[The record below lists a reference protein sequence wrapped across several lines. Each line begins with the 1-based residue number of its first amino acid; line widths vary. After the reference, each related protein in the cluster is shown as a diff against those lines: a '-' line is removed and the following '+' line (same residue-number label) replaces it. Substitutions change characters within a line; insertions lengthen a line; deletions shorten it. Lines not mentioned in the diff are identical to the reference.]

1 MKIQSLILFF
11 LLSVQIF
18 TLGLSTIALAAE
30 PSAFSSWAKTAKLGG
45 AAVWSGMTQ
54 GEIDLLLSN
63 LQAQKVSVIE
73 ADSSLSNYLTDA
85 QFELQLSLMRTFVN
99 SAHKRGLRVVWYY
112 PSLEVVTVNGK
123 NISQTMAKEH
133 PDWIQIGMNGTPN
146 VFYGGGGQVF
156 WVEKDDES
164 AWMSPSAPG
173 YRNYFLDRVRK
184 IVATG
189 IDGLWVDVPIYADF
203 GPTKWSGFNTHAVAK
218 FLADTGF
225 TAPAVENWDD
235 PVWRRWITWR
245 HEELARFLSDV
256 TTAARS
262 QDPEFPIF
270 AETLPTDYNG
280 ATIYGLDGS
289 YLKHIEGLTH
299 VWEVDTMSNTVGMRN
314 AQEDDWISFIS
325 AFKYT
330 RAASGEKPSWVF
342 NYGKQVDDAGLVM
355 AAALA
360 TGNNPYELQ
369 VPEMTTTVGAAFRT
383 RMFDWAQKYSPYLFE
398 AQTGAR
404 VAVLYSSPSRDYVDK
419 YQGLGMFTT
428 WESGGD
434 PLWWAGDAIE
444 SAYQRQYLA
453 EYRGMVKMLV
463 HEHIPFDSVVN
474 PADVEELSRYDVVIL
489 PNVEAISNSEAA
501 ILRQYVTNGGNLLVT
516 GPNPTG
522 LDRYGTSRSDY
533 ALAELL
539 GFNNNEPLPAEHE
552 MLHPNGGKVSF
563 FSALLGKAYF
573 VSNNSSALQILSS
586 RILASSTLLLTTNAD
601 RRVHFELSHLGDETV
616 LQFVNFIG
624 VDGSFSLVPTTFSTS
639 LNIPA
644 GKQVTGVALTSPDQ
658 PALSPIAYTVSNQKV
673 TFNVSLSQY
682 ALVVVSFDGA
692 QTPVFNNTP
701 IAGQDDFNTNINTA
715 LVITDTMLLSNDGDL
730 DGDPL
735 TITTVNSTNT
745 NGSFTNQGGGNYTY
759 TPLLDFVGT
768 DTLSYAISDGK
779 GGVDS
784 AVININIAP
793 SSTIYYPEAVVV
805 TTGSYD
811 WGTMASFNSV
821 DNDTYDII
829 SAAVSGG
836 RETDWYATV
845 TISEQPENVAQ
856 IKVTHIGQYSK
867 AGVEQ
872 HLYVYN
878 FQAASWELVDTT
890 IFGIDDDVPVSRV
903 ISAAIE
909 NYISAQGQLR
919 VRIKGAKNTNG
930 LQSWSNVLY
939 WEVTQSPGET
949 LPPTNTPPMAQFTST
964 CTNLNCNFTDT
975 STDTDGSVTAWSWD
989 FGDSSSSTQQSPIH
1003 TFSANGLYTV
1013 NLTVSDNDGS
1023 TNSVMHSVTV
1033 STAPPV
1039 NQVPTATFT
1048 SACTN
1053 LNCNFIDTSTDTDGT
1068 ITAWNWS
1075 FGDSSGSTQ
1084 PGPSHTFSAG
1094 GTFTVSLTVT
1104 DNDGSTSSVSHS
1116 VTVSAAPPLNQAPS
1130 AAFTSACTNLSC
1142 ELTDTSTDTDGT
1154 ITTWNWNFGDG
1165 SSSAQQN
1172 PNHSYATE
1180 GSYTA
1185 SLTVT
1190 DNDGATNNVTH
1201 TVTINSQSAP
1211 STKVYY
1217 PNAVNITT
1225 GSYDWG
1231 TVASFLAPDSD
1242 TYDIDSALVSSNQT
1256 IDWYV
1261 TTTIPE
1267 NPENITQI
1275 KMTNIGQ
1282 YSLAGVSQNVYV
1294 YNFTDS
1300 VWELVDT
1307 SIVGNE
1313 EDLTVSWIIGTNIPH
1328 YISAQ
1333 GQLRVRITGANNA
1346 GSFYSWSN
1354 SLYWEVTQSVGGE
1367 TPPTN
1372 TPPTAAF
1379 TSACSNLNCDLTDT
1393 SIDTDGNVT
1402 AWSWDFGDGSSSA
1415 LQHPNHTYAT
1425 EGTYTV
1431 NLTVTDDDGST
1442 NSVSHSVTVSTA
1454 PPVNQTPTA
1463 AFTSACTNLNCE
1475 LIDIS
1480 TDNDGSITAWN
1491 WDFGDGSSSTLQNP
1505 NHSYA
1510 TAGTYTV
1517 SLVATDNDG
1526 STSSV
1531 SHSVT
1536 VSAAP
1541 PVNQAPTAAFT
1552 SACTNLNCDL
1562 TDISTDTDG
1571 SITAWNW
1578 DFGDGESSIQQYP
1591 AHTFTSSGTYTLSL
1605 TVTDNNG
1612 ATSTVSNSVTVST
1625 VPLENQAPTAAF
1637 TSACTGFSCNYTDA
1651 STDNDGNITAWSWN
1665 FGDGSSST
1673 LQNPNHTYAT
1683 EGAYTVSLTVTDDDT
1698 ATSNV
1703 SHTVTINIQ
1712 SAPSTKLYYPDVA
1725 NIITGSYDWGTMA
1738 SFLAPDSDTYDIYS
1752 TAVSGNQTIDW
1763 YVTTTITE
1771 LPENITQIKVIN
1783 TGQYSLAGVSQSFY
1797 IYNFQDSA
1805 WELVDT
1811 SIVDNE
1817 DDVTVSWIIGT
1828 NIPHYISTQ
1837 GQLRIRITGTK
1848 NTSNFYS
1855 WLNALYWEVTHLP
1868 Q

>member
-1 MKIQSLILFF
+1 MKIQTLILFT
-11 LLSVQIF
+11 LLSTQIL
-18 TLGLSTIALAAE
+18 TLAVSTIAVAAE
-30 PSAFSSWAKTAKLGG
+30 PTAFSSWAKTAKLGG

-73 ADSSLSNYLTDA
+73 ADSALSNYLTEA

-133 PDWIQIGMNGTPN
+133 PDWVQVGMNGTPN

-164 AWMSPSAPG
+164 AWMSPSSPG

-184 IVATG
+184 IAATG

-203 GPTKWSGFNTHAVAK
+203 GPTKWSGFNSDAVAR
-218 FLADTGF
+218 FLTDTGL
-225 TAPAVENWDD
+225 TAPTAENWDD

-245 HEELARFLSDV
+245 HEEIARFLSDV

-325 AFKYT
+325 AFKYA

-355 AAALA
+355 AEALA
-360 TGNNPYELQ
+360 AGNNPYELQ
-369 VPEMTTTVGAAFRT
+369 VPEMTTTVGADFRT
-383 RMFDWAQKYSPYLFE
+383 RMFDWAQQYSPYLFE

-474 PADVEELSRYDVVIL
+474 PADAQELLLYDVVIL
-489 PNVEAISNSEAA
+489 PDVEAISGAEAV
-501 ILRQYVTNGGNLLVT
+501 ILRQYVANGGDLLVT

-522 LDRYGTSRSDY
+522 LDGHGASRSDY
-533 ALAELL
+533 ALADLL
-539 GFNNNEPLPAEHE
+539 GFNSSVPLPAEYE
-552 MLHPNGGKVSF
+552 KLHPNGGKVSF
-563 FSALLGKAYF
+563 FSALLGKDYF
-573 VSNNSSALQILSS
+573 VSNSSSALQKLSTS
-586 RILASSTLLLTTNAD
+586 IKASSPTPLTTNAD

-624 VDGSFSLVPTTFSTS
+624 VDGSFSLVPTTFYTS

-658 PALSPIAYTVSNQKV
+658 SALSQIAYTVSNQKV

-701 IAGQDDFNTNINTA
+701 IAGQDDLNTNTNTA
-715 LVITDTMLLSNDGDL
+715 FVITDTMLLSNDGDL

-735 TITTVNSTNT
+735 TITTLDSANT
-745 NGSFTNQGGGNYTY
+745 NGSFTSQGGGNYTY

-768 DTLSYAISDGK
+768 DSLSYTISDGK

-784 AVININIAP
+784 GIINIKVAP
-793 SSTIYYPEAVVV
+793 SSIIYYPEAVVV

-845 TISEQPENVAQ
+845 TISEQAENVAK

-872 HLYVYN
+872 QLYVYN
-878 FQAASWELVDTT
+878 FQSASWELVDTT
-890 IFGIDDDVPVSRV
+890 IFGIDDDVPVSWV
-903 ISAAIE
+903 IGAAIE

-919 VRIKGAKNTNG
+919 ARIKGTKNING
-930 LQSWSNVLY
+930 LQSWSNALY
-939 WEVTQSPGET
+939 WEVTKSIEGET
-949 LPPTNTPPMAQFTST
+949 PPTNTPPIAQFTSA
-964 CTNLNCNFTDT
+964 CTNLSCNFTDT

-989 FGDSSSSTQQSPIH
+989 FGDSNSSTQQSPSH
-1003 TFSANGLYTV
+1003 TFSASGIYTV
-1013 NLTVSDNDGS
+1013 NLTVTDDVGS
-1023 TNSVMHSVTV
+1023 TN
-1033 STAPPV
+1033 
-1039 NQVPTATFT
+1039 
-1048 SACTN
+1048 
-1053 LNCNFIDTSTDTDGT
+1053 
-1068 ITAWNWS
+1068 
-1075 FGDSSGSTQ
+1075 
-1084 PGPSHTFSAG
+1084 
-1094 GTFTVSLTVT
+1094 
-1104 DNDGSTSSVSHS
+1104 SVSHS
-1116 VTVSAAPPLNQAPS
+1116 VTVSAAPPVNQTPTATFTSECTNLSCNFTDTSTDTDGSITAWNWDFGDSSSSTQQSPSHTFSTGGTFIVSLTVTDNAGSTNRVSHSVTVSAAPPVNQAPS
-1130 AAFTSACTNLSC
+1130 ATFTSACTNLSC
-1142 ELTDTSTDTDGT
+1142 DFTDTSTDTDGT
-1154 ITTWNWNFGDG
+1154 VTTWSWNFGDG
-1165 SSSAQQN
+1165 SSSVLQN
-1172 PNHSYATE
+1172 PSHSYATE
-1180 GSYTA
+1180 GTYTA

-1190 DNDGATNNVTH
+1190 DDDGATNTVSH
-1201 TVTINSQSAP
+1201 TATVNIQSVPA
-1211 STKVYY
+1211 TNIYY
-1217 PNAVNITT
+1217 PNTVNITT

-1231 TVASFLAPDSD
+1231 TVTSFLASDSD
-1242 TYDIDSALVSSNQT
+1242 TYDIDSALVSGGQA

-1267 NPENITQI
+1267 NPENVTQI
-1275 KMTNIGQ
+1275 KVTNIGQ

-1313 EDLTVSWIIGTNIPH
+1313 DDVTVSWIIDTNIPH

-1333 GQLRVRITGANNA
+1333 GQLRARITGANNT

-1354 SLYWEVTQSVGGE
+1354 SLYWEVTQSAGGE
-1367 TPPTN
+1367 

-1379 TSACSNLNCDLTDT
+1379 TSVCTNLNCKFTDT
-1393 SIDTDGNVT
+1393 STDSDGNVI
-1402 AWSWDFGDGSSSA
+1402 AWSWNFGDSSNST
-1415 LQHPNHTYAT
+1415 QQNPNHAYTT

-1431 NLTVTDDDGST
+1431 NLTATDDDGST

-1454 PPVNQTPTA
+1454 PPVNQAPTA
-1463 AFTSACTNLNCE
+1463 AFTSACSNLNCNFTDTS
-1475 LIDIS
+1475 ID
-1480 TDNDGSITAWN
+1480 TDGNVTAWN
-1491 WDFGDGSSSTLQNP
+1491 WNFGDSSSSTQQNP

-1510 TAGTYTV
+1510 TEGSYTV
-1517 SLVATDNDG
+1517 NLTATDDDG
-1526 STSSV
+1526 STNSV
-1531 SHSVT
+1531 LHSVT
-1536 VSAAP
+1536 VNAAP

-1552 SACTNLNCDL
+1552 SACTNLHCEL
-1562 TDISTDTDG
+1562 TDMSTDSDG

-1578 DFGDGESSIQQYP
+1578 DFGDGETSIQQYP
-1591 AHTFTSSGTYTLSL
+1591 THIYTSSGTYTQSL
-1605 TVTDNNG
+1605 TVTDNND
-1612 ATSTVSNSVTVST
+1612 ATSSVSNSVTIT
-1625 VPLENQAPTAAF
+1625 AVPQENQAPTAAF
-1637 TSACTGFSCNYTDA
+1637 TSACTDFSCYYTNT
-1651 STDNDGNITAWSWN
+1651 STDNDGNVTAWNWN

-1673 LQNPNHTYAT
+1673 LQSPNHTYAT
-1683 EGAYTVSLTVTDDDT
+1683 EGTYTVSLTVTDDDA
-1698 ATSNV
+1698 ATNNV

-1712 SAPSTKLYYPDVA
+1712 STPSTKLYYPDAA

-1738 SFLAPDSDTYDIYS
+1738 SFLVSDSDTYDIYS
-1752 TAVSGNQTIDW
+1752 TAVAGSQAIDW
-1763 YVTTTITE
+1763 YVTTTISE
-1771 LPENITQIKVIN
+1771 VPENITQIKVIN
-1783 TGQYSLAGVSQSFY
+1783 IGQYSLAGVSQSFY
-1797 IYNFQDSA
+1797 VYNFQDSA
-1805 WELVDT
+1805 WELVDI

-1817 DDVTVSWIIGT
+1817 DDVTVSWVIGT
-1828 NIPHYISTQ
+1828 NIPHYISAQ
-1837 GQLRIRITGTK
+1837 GQLRVRITGSK
-1848 NTSNFYS
+1848 NASNFYS
-1855 WLNALYWEVTHLP
+1855 WLNALYWEVTHIP